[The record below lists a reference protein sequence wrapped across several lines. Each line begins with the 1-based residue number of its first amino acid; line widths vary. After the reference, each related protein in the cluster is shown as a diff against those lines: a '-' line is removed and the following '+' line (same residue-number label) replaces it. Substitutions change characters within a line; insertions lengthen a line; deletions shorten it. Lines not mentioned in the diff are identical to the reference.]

1 MLDDLAWP
9 KGSGGISTLREGYG
23 GLRNGK
29 MAGLQEQRTASKR
42 LKDFLTKDES
52 GEDKQRENSS
62 KAALGVGRRFARG
75 GS

>member
-29 MAGLQEQRTASKR
+29 MAGHQEQLANDLRISLQKMSLGGTNRERTPAKLP
-42 LKDFLTKDES
+42 LKWAEGL
-52 GEDKQRENSS
+52 R
-62 KAALGVGRRFARG
+62 GVGVD
-75 GS
+75 S